1 MLRRTGRCTTGHT
14 KQPRVLG
21 AGNRCAR
28 KDQSSVGS
36 AVRIGTENTWRKS
49 PLPHN
54 QLNECN
60 RLFSSTL
67 ASLRKLPAPV
77 WKNTGEGRRGCWRY
91 LGGIAI
97 VYPIGHTPNSS
108 DTGRESFAF
117 PKSTNEKIARDSYLP
132 VLQAVLVIWP
142 QSEARSGF
150 GVRIALSRGGRRM
163 P

>member
-1 MLRRTGRCTTGHT
+1 VKPPVFIDTSIPPQIAC
-14 KQPRVLG
+14 
-21 AGNRCAR
+21 AGLE
-28 KDQSSVGS
+28 K
-36 AVRIGTENTWRKS
+36 
-49 PLPHN
+49 H
-54 QLNECN
+54 
-60 RLFSSTL
+60 
-67 ASLRKLPAPV
+67 
-77 WKNTGEGRRGCWRY
+77 GEGRRGCWRY